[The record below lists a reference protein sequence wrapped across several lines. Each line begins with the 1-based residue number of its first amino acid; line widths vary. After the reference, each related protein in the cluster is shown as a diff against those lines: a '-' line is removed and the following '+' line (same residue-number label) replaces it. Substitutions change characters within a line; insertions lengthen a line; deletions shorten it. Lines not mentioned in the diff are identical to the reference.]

1 VGRHAASN
9 DSTVSPP
16 RLNPR
21 TLRDLHDTLTAPLDD
36 ASLDADPIDAI
47 AINAEDLIARFR
59 ASGMSADVARR
70 TAGPAPTGSG
80 NSPAPLPLL
89 KKPVLEKALAPKSAA
104 AKVGLATST
113 IENVAPAPAAPLRV
127 ADLLDRHPDLAAGA
141 PRTGH
146 RATGRT
152 TSGAA
157 GRNVSGRP
165 VSGATGRN
173 ASGRPPRV
181 GVRTLSALRPAP
193 SIRVPLRPVLTVAA
207 IVTAFTFVE
216 APNLR
221 TSSQAPTDPR
231 AGRSTST
238 STTATAPTSANSTLA
253 AASTAVTT
261 AADLPRHGG
270 AVTTATSSS
279 GRVSRSTRRAIGVAA
294 HHVPLLKPGQTV
306 AGTWI
311 RPSSGRY
318 TSCFCSRWGSF
329 HAGIDLASKLG
340 TPILAVGDGTV
351 LKAGPASG
359 FGNWVVIAH
368 SNGDV
373 SIYGHMK
380 YFFVHAGQKV
390 KAGEKIAVVG
400 DQGFS
405 TGPHLHFEVHKGGL
419 GGTKINPIPWLKAR
433 GIVIGSLSK
442 DG

>member
-21 TLRDLHDTLTAPLDD
+21 ALRDLHSLTSS
-36 ASLDADPIDAI
+36 SLDAAPLGAAPLEATPLESARITAEP
-47 AINAEDLIARFR
+47 INAADLIARFR
-59 ASGMSADVARR
+59 ESGLLSEVTHR
-70 TAGPAPTGSG
+70 TAGPPAIATV
-80 NSPAPLPLL
+80 NAPAPLPLDKMPQLDRAVAL
-89 KKPVLEKALAPKSAA
+89 KAA
-104 AKVGLATST
+104 APELTSDNRLSVKADHATDDAVNATDDPAS
-113 IENVAPAPAAPLRV
+113 EASAPVRV
-127 ADLLDRHPDLAAGA
+127 ADLLNRHPDIASRS

-146 RATGRT
+146 RAQSQRPTRSGGR
-152 TSGAA
+152 
-157 GRNVSGRP
+157 
-165 VSGATGRN
+165 
-173 ASGRPPRV
+173 
-181 GVRTLSALRPAP
+181 LSALRPPP
-193 SIRVPLRPVLTVAA
+193 SIRVAVRPALTVAA
-207 IVTAFTFVE
+207 IITAFALVE

-221 TSSQAPTDPR
+221 AIAHASPSSHASHAQAT
-231 AGRSTST
+231 GS
-238 STTATAPTSANSTLA
+238 TATESSSDPGADSVSMP
-253 AASTAVTT
+253 
-261 AADLPRHGG
+261 ADLPRHGPAITPG
-270 AVTTATSSS
+270 S
-279 GRVSRSTRRAIGVAA
+279 GITPGTPSRVSRSTRRSIGPVA
-294 HHVPLLKPGQTV
+294 HQVPLLKPGQTV

-318 TSCFCSRWGSF
+318 TSCFCGRWGSF

-351 LKAGPASG
+351 VKAGPASG
-359 FGNWVVIAH
+359 FGNWVVIEH

-433 GIVIGSLSK
+433 GIVIGPLSK